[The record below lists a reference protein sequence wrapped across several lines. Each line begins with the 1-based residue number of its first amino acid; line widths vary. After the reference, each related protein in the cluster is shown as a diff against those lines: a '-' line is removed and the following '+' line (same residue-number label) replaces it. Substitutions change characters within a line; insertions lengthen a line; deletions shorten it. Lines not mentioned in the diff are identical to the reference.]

1 MTNNTQHAPIHTGG
15 SFADFMDEQGIRNE
29 VEAIAM
35 ERVLAW
41 QSEQARQRAA
51 EARAELGIL

>member
-51 EARAELGIL
+51 EARAE